1 MWVADIHFIL
11 FLVSIYRHRFL
22 TNKASSDDNSV
33 AIVGAIVAENGDRF
47 GVETVDEA
55 LFTGL
60 RLSEMITVTHF
71 SPLCGIKQNSNL

>member
-1 MWVADIHFIL
+1 M
-11 FLVSIYRHRFL
+11 
-22 TNKASSDDNSV
+22 NKASSDDNSV
-33 AIVGAIVAENGDRF
+33 AIVGAIVAVNGDRF
-47 GVETVDEA
+47 GVDEA